1 LLYNPWAR
9 RKGMGDLTNPKVKK
23 IERNW
28 KYKGVVL
35 LFCLS
40 LWPGWLTKWQGK
52 CREMR
57 QWSAIS

>member
-9 RKGMGDLTNPKVKK
+9 RKGMGDITNPKVKK

-52 CREMR
+52 CREM
-57 QWSAIS
+57 WSAIS